1 MGFIRARS
9 EEQKQVRIQQ
19 IIDAAASLYEE
30 VGYDKVTF
38 SQIGRKVSFSRLN
51 LYTYYHCKEDI
62 FLTLLLQDRRKMV
75 EDAKK
80 TFSEVVTD
88 RDAFCHAWAEM
99 LLRHR
104 RMLAL
109 FSITNTVILK
119 DASSEMHRRFR
130 LETSRASGELTAL
143 VRKLFPE
150 FTEEQAYYFVECES
164 SYALTLYP
172 ASLEYKS
179 RQFSFKRSITS
190 FTVLVDTL
198 IPLARP
204 DERIELRFVNGHGRI
219 TKILLIAKSHMS
231 IFIQHQTPHTL
242 SHHPWPCG
250 SPPDS
255 IQNLI

>member
-9 EEQKQVRIQQ
+9 EEQKKIRIQQ

-62 FLTLLLQDRRKMV
+62 FLTLLLQDRQKMV
-75 EDAKK
+75 EDAKNS
-80 TFSEVVTD
+80 FSGVVTD
-88 RDAFCHAWAEM
+88 RDAFCLAWAEM

-104 RMLAL
+104 RMLSL
-109 FSITNTVILK
+109 FSITNTVILR

-130 LETSRASGELTAL
+130 LEMSRSADELTAL
-143 VRKLFPE
+143 VRKLFPD
-150 FTEEQAYYFVECES
+150 FTPEQAFYFVECEG

-179 RQFSFKRSITS
+179 SQHIEIFPDVGRGTRDFVSLYVPYLKI
-190 FTVLVDTL
+190 VLKGL
-198 IPLARP
+198 
-204 DERIELRFVNGHGRI
+204 G
-219 TKILLIAKSHMS
+219 K
-231 IFIQHQTPHTL
+231 
-242 SHHPWPCG
+242 
-250 SPPDS
+250 
-255 IQNLI
+255 